1 MKFVDDFLA
10 QKRAQKLRF
19 ARSMNETDLHRLMDE
34 LAAMGPSAIL
44 PLSECLSHGEARAPA
59 IEVLDRLL
67 NDQTLDLFLG
77 LLASPNPTVVSGA
90 VRVLS
95 DGRSFTPR
103 RLLGALK
110 ESSPPKSVLEP
121 VLREHVGSL
130 PVSEMTSLL
139 PSLARDGQSILL
151 RTLERSP
158 DPNLVPALL
167 QLLKHEDPW
176 LRASLA
182 KFLAEHP
189 GPGVVPGLVELL
201 HDPGKGVRYE
211 AVLALHALGARE
223 AVPALIGVLEDPD
236 LKVQTAGI
244 DALRVLAD
252 VTAVPGLVAV
262 LTNESEYVRRGA
274 VEVLNEVATAEAIQ
288 DLVRALR
295 DQDWWVRV
303 RAADALGTLG
313 GEKVVEAVVGLMQD
327 EDDFIRRHAVEILNA
342 VPNPAALPTL
352 VAALEDKD
360 WWVRERAI
368 DALGKTRDERAVD
381 PLLKLLEQENSTAAL
396 CVRALGAI
404 GHPRTLRSLVVLLD
418 SPMPEIRREAQ
429 VALQE
434 FPRGELSSDDRNFL
448 HEVLARANV
457 ASTHSTEIPM
467 RVRGTTPG
475 TSLLRD
481 HPFASPLGGDPTPRS
496 PQVDGPGLAGASHS
510 PRRQL
515 GFVPAAR
522 EAGGPLPPAIRREPA
537 GALGLNFSDLAEGQ
551 EFLDRYRILRKIGR
565 GGFGTVYLAQDAV
578 IQEEIILKVLNPQ
591 LSMDDTAARRFIQEL
606 KLTRRVSHKSVIRIH
621 DFLDLGGA
629 RAISMEYFPGKDLGR
644 MLTEG
649 GPIDLVRVLRIAAQ
663 VCDGLAAAHAEGVI
677 HRDIKPPNILVG
689 ENDETRLVDF
699 GLASVRESPSDGS
712 RLTKSGLLIGT
723 PEYMAPE
730 QITGDSVDHRV
741 DLYSLGIV
749 LYEAVSGVKP
759 YTADTPVKVLFQHL
773 EGGATPLRGVLSSCP
788 ETVSDLVARA
798 MAREPNDR
806 PASALELRAA
816 IDRALESL
824 EAAR

>member
-19 ARSMNETDLHRLMDE
+19 ARSMNEVDLRRLMDE
-34 LAAMGPSAIL
+34 LAAMGPSAIV

-67 NDQTLDLFLG
+67 NDQSLDQFLG

-95 DGRSFTPR
+95 DGRSFNPR
-103 RLLGALK
+103 RLLAALK
-110 ESSPPKSVLEP
+110 ESTPPKSVLEP
-121 VLREHVGSL
+121 VLREHVGSFPVGEMASML
-130 PVSEMTSLL
+130 PA
-139 PSLARDGQSILL
+139 LARDGQSVLL

-158 DPNLVPALL
+158 DPNIAPALL
-167 QLLKHEDPW
+167 PLLRHEDPW
-176 LRASLA
+176 LRSSLA

-189 GPGVVPGLVELL
+189 GPGVVPGLTELL
-201 HDPGKGVRYE
+201 HDTGKGVRYE
-211 AVLALHALGARE
+211 AVLALHALGARD
-223 AVPALIGVLEDPD
+223 AVTALIEVLEDSD
-236 LKVQTAGI
+236 LKVQTAAI

-252 VTAVPGLVAV
+252 VSAVPGLVAV
-262 LTNESEYVRRGA
+262 LTNESEYVRRAA

-313 GEKVVEAVVGLMQD
+313 GDKVVEAVTGLMQD

-381 PLLKLLEQENSTAAL
+381 PLLRLLEQENSTAAL

-418 SPMPEIRREAQ
+418 SPVPEIRREAQ
-429 VALQE
+429 EALQE

-448 HEVLARANV
+448 HEVLARAHVQSAN
-457 ASTHSTEIPM
+457 SIEIPM

-475 TSLLRD
+475 ASLLRD

-496 PQVDGPGLAGASHS
+496 PHVDGPGLTGRDNP

-515 GFVPAAR
+515 NFIPTAGDPGRPAA
-522 EAGGPLPPAIRREPA
+522 PPIRRETA
-537 GALGLNFSDLAEGQ
+537 GALGMNFSDLAEGQ
-551 EFLDRYRILRKIGR
+551 EFLDRYRILRKVGR
-565 GGFGTVYLAQDAV
+565 GGFGTVYLAHDAV
-578 IQEEIILKVLNPQ
+578 IQEDIILKVLNPQ

-644 MLTEG
+644 LLTEG
-649 GPIDLVRVLRIAAQ
+649 GPLDLVRVLRIGAQ

-689 ENDETRLVDF
+689 ENDDTRLVDF
-699 GLASVRESPSDGS
+699 GLASVHQSTGDGS

-749 LYEAVSGVKP
+749 LYEAASGTKP
-759 YTADTPVKVLFQHL
+759 YAAETPVKVLFQHL
-773 EGGATPLRGVLSSCP
+773 EGGATPLHGLISTCP
-788 ETVSDLVARA
+788 EVVSELVARA

-806 PASALELRAA
+806 PGSALELRSM
-816 IDRALESL
+816 IDRALETL